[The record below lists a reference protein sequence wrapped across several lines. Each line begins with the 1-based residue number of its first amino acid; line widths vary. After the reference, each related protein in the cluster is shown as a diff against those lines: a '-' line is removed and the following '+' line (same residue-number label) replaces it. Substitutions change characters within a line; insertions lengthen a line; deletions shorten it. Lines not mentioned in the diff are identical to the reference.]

1 MCGIVYSKSLVGKPV
16 NRTIA
21 KRYLAQ
27 RRRGTD
33 GFGFYTPE
41 TDRLTH
47 NVREGRILSLLR
59 RNKKATEILF
69 HHRMPTSTA
78 NVRNA
83 CHPFSTKDYFEHN
96 YVGVHNG
103 VLWNEDELRKEH
115 EKLGID
121 YVSEQID
128 GAYNDS
134 EALIYDLARYIEGQ
148 VTHLTAEG
156 SIAFIICQRDKKGK
170 PTAVFFGRNEGNPLV
185 MKKTRKSFTLSSE
198 GKGENILP
206 NTMYKYDYDTGVISM
221 SPCRIPSYSSGS
233 NFQVVYSRDR
243 GGLYGDDFNEID
255 DYNRSYGLDGYGNP
269 IYDDHDTAKQQYV
282 GHLTTQLMADADQD
296 IFWAVELGRQRMKT
310 LQEKEEKLYRAVEVD
325 NTADDKQTDD
335 YYSAGDNLY
344 YMKEAVLE
352 LERRMSGQSQMGF
365 HYSPDSSQVP
375 HYQYGKGGLE
385 KIDPL
390 TGYAHYPYAS

>member
-16 NRTIA
+16 NRTI
-21 KRYLAQ
+21 KHRYLAQ

-83 CHPFSTKDYFEHN
+83 CHPFSTKDYFKHN
-96 YVGVHNG
+96 YIGVHNG

-121 YVSEQID
+121 YASEQID
-128 GAYNDS
+128 GSFNDS
-134 EALIYDLARYIEGQ
+134 EALIYDIARYIEGQ
-148 VTHLTAEG
+148 VDHLTAQG
-156 SIAFIICQRDKKGK
+156 SIAFIVVQRGNDGK
-170 PTAVFFGRNEGNPLV
+170 PTGLYFGRNEGNPLV
-185 MKKTRKSFTLSSE
+185 MKKTKKSLTLSSE
-198 GKGENILP
+198 GNGENILP

-221 SPCRIPSYSSGS
+221 SPCRIPSYSNTS
-233 NFQVVYSRDR
+233 NFSVVYSR
-243 GGLYGDDFNEID
+243 GDWDDEYREIE
-255 DYNRSYGLDGYGNP
+255 DYNRSFGLDGNGNP
-269 IYDDHDTAKQQYV
+269 IYEDHDSARQQYV
-282 GHLTTQLMADADQD
+282 THLVTSLMAEAKDDV
-296 IFWAVELGRQRMKT
+296 FWAIELGRQKMKE
-310 LQEKEEKLYRAVEVD
+310 LQDKEERLYRAVEVT
-325 NTADDKQTDD
+325 NTA
-335 YYSAGDNLY
+335 SADEQDEYFSASDNLY
-344 YMKEAVLE
+344 YMKESVKE

-365 HYSPDSSQVP
+365 RYVPDHSQLSP
-375 HYQYGKGGLE
+375 HYEYGKGGLE
-385 KIDPL
+385 RIDPA

>member
-16 NRTIA
+16 NRTI
-21 KRYLAQ
+21 KQRYLAQ

-59 RNKKATEILF
+59 RNKSTEVLF

-134 EALIYDLARYIEGQ
+134 EALIYDIARYIEGQ

-156 SIAFIICQRDKKGK
+156 SIAFIVCQRDKNGK
-170 PTAVFFGRNEGNPLV
+170 PTGLYFGRNEGNPLV
-185 MKKTRKSFTLSSE
+185 MRKTKKSFTLSSE
-198 GKGENILP
+198 GKGESILP

-221 SPCRIPSYSSGS
+221 SPCRIPSYSNAG
-233 NFQVVYSRDR
+233 NFQVYSRTAWD
-243 GGLYGDDFNEID
+243 DDFREIEE
-255 DYNRSYGLDGYGNP
+255 YNRSYGLDGYGNP
-269 IYDDHDTAKQQYV
+269 IYEDHDSAREQYV
-282 GHLTTQLMADADQD
+282 THLITSLTQEANGDVFDAL
-296 IFWAVELGRQRMKT
+296 ALGRQKMKA
-310 LQEKEEKLYRAVEVD
+310 LADKEESLYRAVEVTR
-325 NTADDKQTDD
+325 TASDKEQDD
-335 YYSAGDNLY
+335 YFSAGDNLY

-365 HYSPDSSQVP
+365 HYTPDSSQVP
-375 HYQYGKGGLE
+375 HYQYGRGGLE
-385 KIDPL
+385 RIDPA